1 MFYFCLS
8 SIYIILNIK
17 VGSYNL
23 KHYENNQNCINIQT
37 RGYILGNKTLTKI
50 KKTMIILFGVF
61 LLISLTAAAAS
72 ADDGWRDGGWH
83 GEGWHGG
90 NWHDGGWWHGGSWHD
105 GSWDNWHHYQ
115 HQHHYHHHHCY

>member
-1 MFYFCLS
+1 MF

-50 KKTMIILFGVF
+50 KKTMIILLGVF
-61 LLISLTAAAAS
+61 LVTSLTAAAAS
-72 ADDGWRDGGWH
+72 ADEGLHDGNWH
-83 GEGWHGG
+83 GEGWHDG
-90 NWHDGGWWHGGSWHD
+90 NWHGGGWWHGSWYD
-105 GSWDNWHHYQ
+105 GSWDDWHHYQ
-115 HQHHYHHHHCY
+115 HQHHYHHHHRY